1 MHSFGWAAVPE
12 IDPDERKLE
21 RDNVTVG
28 ISQRGDNKLK
38 ALRPE
43 PSRPPRYGASSDT
56 VRSPELV
63 AITGE
68 RLGSGWTDVVEA
80 QPPRRSTNRSS
91 RTAKRVGSN
100 QGRAS
105 IDSFRYDSRG
115 GSPSTRTYPI
125 RTIA

>member
-1 MHSFGWAAVPE
+1 VHSIGWAAVPE
-12 IDPDERKLE
+12 IDPDERKPE

-28 ISQRGDNKLK
+28 VSQRGDNKWK

-43 PSRPPRYGASSDT
+43 PSRSPRYGASSAT

-105 IDSFRYDSRG
+105 IDSLRYDRRD